1 MNKNNNMNCAFT
13 ICAKNYLAQALTL
26 RESFLKHNPS
36 LNFFIFLADKIDGVE
51 DVDGVVALD
60 KSWIPDWV
68 NMAFKYDVI
77 EFNTSIKPFC
87 FGKLFKEGYEK
98 VIYLD
103 PDIYVTRPLD
113 YIYECLNNRS
123 VVLTPH
129 YCDIE
134 EHFDGAVSEETFNKV
149 GIYNLGFCALKNDK
163 VGQEIAKW
171 WQNRLQYKCYTQSSE
186 GLFVDQKWMDYIPGF
201 FPDATCV
208 SSHHGM
214 NVAIWNLH
222 ERELFIDEKQGYMIR
237 RKKTGDE
244 FPLLFFHFSG
254 FDPFETTVINRRHPQ
269 FNVTIYP
276 SFKPII
282 EEYRERVYANGYDRF
297 SKMTYGFNHY
307 IDGSVI
313 TPLQR
318 RIFRV
323 YLNEHKVEFNPFE
336 INTPFYKI
344 LKNSRLLLKAST
356 KQNGFA
362 SYTKE
367 EKNKGKKLEN
377 KVVKPMLKLALRV
390 LGAERYAMLIRLFTL
405 AGDKEYH
412 SFLMK

>member
-1 MNKNNNMNCAFT
+1 MNCAFT

-87 FGKLFKEGYEK
+87 FGKLFKDGYEK

-113 YIYECLNNRS
+113 FIYECLNDKS
-123 VVLTPH
+123 IVLTPH

-171 WQNRLQYKCYTQSSE
+171 WQNRLQYKCYSQSSE

-269 FNVTIYP
+269 FNVTTYP

-307 IDGSVI
+307 FDGSVI

-323 YLNEHKVEFNPFE
+323 YLNDHKVEFNPFE

-377 KVVKPMLKLALRV
+377 KVVKPILKLTLRV

-412 SFLMK
+412 SFLMEE

>member
-1 MNKNNNMNCAFT
+1 MNCAFT

-26 RESFLKHNPS
+26 RESFLKHDPS

-113 YIYECLNNRS
+113 YIYECLNNKS

-171 WQNRLQYKCYTQSSE
+171 WQNRLQYKCYSQSSE

-254 FDPFETTVINRRHPQ
+254 FDPFETTIINRRHPQ
-269 FNVTIYP
+269 FNVTTYP

-282 EEYRERVYANGYDRF
+282 EEYRERVYENGYDRF
-297 SKMTYGFNHY
+297 SKMIYGFNHY
-307 IDGSVI
+307 FDGSVI

-318 RIFRV
+318 RMFRV
-323 YLNEHKVEFNPFE
+323 YLNDHKVEFNPFE

-367 EKNKGKKLEN
+367 EKNKGKKLED
-377 KVVKPMLKLALRV
+377 KVVKPMLRLALRV

-412 SFLMK
+412 SFLMEE

>member
-1 MNKNNNMNCAFT
+1 MNCAFT

-113 YIYECLNNRS
+113 YIYECLNNKS

-171 WQNRLQYKCYTQSSE
+171 WQNRLQYKCYSQSSE

-222 ERELFIDEKQGYMIR
+222 ERELFIDDRQGYMIR
-237 RKKTGDE
+237 RKKTEDE

-254 FDPFETTVINRRHPQ
+254 FDPFETSVINRRHPQ
-269 FNVTIYP
+269 FNVMTYP

-297 SKMTYGFNHY
+297 SKMKYGFNHY
-307 IDGSVI
+307 SDGGVI

-318 RIFRV
+318 RMFRV

-377 KVVKPMLKLALRV
+377 KVVKPMLKLALRI

>member
-1 MNKNNNMNCAFT
+1 
-13 ICAKNYLAQALTL
+13 
-26 RESFLKHNPS
+26 
-36 LNFFIFLADKIDGVE
+36 
-51 DVDGVVALD
+51 
-60 KSWIPDWV
+60 
-68 NMAFKYDVI
+68 
-77 EFNTSIKPFC
+77 
-87 FGKLFKEGYEK
+87 
-98 VIYLD
+98 
-103 PDIYVTRPLD
+103 
-113 YIYECLNNRS
+113 
-123 VVLTPH
+123 
-129 YCDIE
+129 
-134 EHFDGAVSEETFNKV
+134 
-149 GIYNLGFCALKNDK
+149 
-163 VGQEIAKW
+163 
-171 WQNRLQYKCYTQSSE
+171 
-186 GLFVDQKWMDYIPGF
+186 MDYIPAF
-201 FPDATCV
+201 FPQATCV

-254 FDPFETTVINRRHPQ
+254 FDPFETSVINRRHPQ
-269 FNVTIYP
+269 FNVTTYP

-307 IDGSVI
+307 FDGSVI

-336 INTPFYKI
+336 INTSFYKI

-356 KQNGFA
+356 KQTVFA

-367 EKNKGKKLEN
+367 EKNKGKKLED
-377 KVVKPMLKLALRV
+377 KVVKPMLRLALRV

-405 AGDKEYH
+405 ASDKEYH
-412 SFLMK
+412 SFLIK

>member
-1 MNKNNNMNCAFT
+1 MNCAFT

-26 RESFLKHNPS
+26 KESFLKHNPS
-36 LNFFIFLADKIDGVE
+36 LNFYIFLADKIDGVE

-87 FGKLFKEGYEK
+87 FGKLFKEGFEK

-103 PDIYVTRPLD
+103 PDIFVTRPLNF
-113 YIYECLNNRS
+113 IYECLNDKS

-171 WQNRLQYKCYTQSSE
+171 WQNRLQYKCYSQSSE

-222 ERELFIDEKQGYMIR
+222 ERELFIDDKQGYMIR

-269 FNVTIYP
+269 FNVTTYP

-297 SKMTYGFNHY
+297 SKMNYGFNHY
-307 IDGSVI
+307 SDGGVI
-313 TPLQR
+313 APLQR
-318 RIFRV
+318 RMFRV

-367 EKNKGKKLEN
+367 EKNKGKKLED
-377 KVVKPMLKLALRV
+377 KVVKPMLRLALRV

>member
-1 MNKNNNMNCAFT
+1 
-13 ICAKNYLAQALTL
+13 
-26 RESFLKHNPS
+26 LKHNPS

-51 DVDGVVALD
+51 DVDGIVALD

-113 YIYECLNNRS
+113 YIYECLNNKS

-171 WQNRLQYKCYTQSSE
+171 WQNRLQYKCYSQSSE

-269 FNVTIYP
+269 FNVTTYP

-377 KVVKPMLKLALRV
+377 KVVKPMLRLALRF

-412 SFLMK
+412 SFLIK

>member
-1 MNKNNNMNCAFT
+1 MNCAFT

-26 RESFLKHNPS
+26 KESFLKHNPS
-36 LNFFIFLADKIDGVE
+36 LNFYIFLADKIDGVE

-87 FGKLFKEGYEK
+87 FGKLFKEGFEK

-103 PDIYVTRPLD
+103 PDIFVTRPLNF
-113 YIYECLNNRS
+113 IYECLNDKS

-163 VGQEIAKW
+163 VGKEIAKW
-171 WQNRLQYKCYTQSSE
+171 WQNRLQYKCYSQSSE

-222 ERELFIDEKQGYMIR
+222 ERELFIDDKQGYMIR

-269 FNVTIYP
+269 FNVTTYP

-297 SKMTYGFNHY
+297 SKMNYGFNHY
-307 IDGSVI
+307 SDGGVI
-313 TPLQR
+313 APLQR
-318 RIFRV
+318 RMFRV

-336 INTPFYKI
+336 INTPFYRI

-356 KQNGFA
+356 QQTGFS
-362 SYTKE
+362 SYTKG
-367 EKNKGKKLEN
+367 EKRKGKKLEN
-377 KVVKPMLKLALRV
+377 KIVKPLMKLALRV
-390 LGAERYAMLIRLFTL
+390 LGVERYAMLIRLFTL
-405 AGDKEYH
+405 ASDKEYH
-412 SFLMK
+412 SFLMEE

>member
-1 MNKNNNMNCAFT
+1 MNCAFT

-26 RESFLKHNPS
+26 KESFLKHNPS
-36 LNFFIFLADKIDGVE
+36 MNFFIFLADKIDGVE
-51 DVDGVVALD
+51 DVEGVVILD

-68 NMAFKYDVI
+68 NMAYKYDVI

-87 FGKLFKEGYEK
+87 FGKLFKDGYEK

-113 YIYECLNNRS
+113 FIYECLNDKS

-171 WQNRLQYKCYTQSSE
+171 WQNRLQYKCYSQSSE

-222 ERELFIDEKQGYMIR
+222 ERELFIDDKQGYMIR

-269 FNVTIYP
+269 FNVTTYP

-282 EEYRERVYANGYDRF
+282 EEYRARVYANGYDRF
-297 SKMTYGFNHY
+297 SKMNYGFNHY
-307 IDGSVI
+307 SDGGVI

-318 RIFRV
+318 RMFRV

-356 KQNGFA
+356 QQTGFS
-362 SYTKE
+362 SYTKG
-367 EKNKGKKLEN
+367 EKSKGKKLEN
-377 KVVKPMLKLALRV
+377 KIVKPLMKLALRV
-390 LGAERYAMLIRLFTL
+390 LGVERYAMLIRLFTL
-405 AGDKEYH
+405 ASDKEYH
-412 SFLMK
+412 SFLMEE

>member
-1 MNKNNNMNCAFT
+1 MNCAFT

-113 YIYECLNNRS
+113 YIYECLNNKS

-129 YCDIE
+129 YCGIE

-171 WQNRLQYKCYTQSSE
+171 WQNRLQYKCYSQSSE

-222 ERELFIDEKQGYMIR
+222 ERELFIDDKQGYMIR

-254 FDPFETTVINRRHPQ
+254 FDPFETTIINRRHPQ
-269 FNVTIYP
+269 FNVTTYP

-297 SKMTYGFNHY
+297 SKMNYGFNHY
-307 IDGSVI
+307 SDGGVI

-318 RIFRV
+318 RMFRV
-323 YLNEHKVEFNPFE
+323 YLNDHKVEFNPFE
-336 INTPFYKI
+336 INTPFYRI
-344 LKNSRLLLKAST
+344 LKNSRLLLKACT
-356 KQNGFA
+356 NQTGFA

-367 EKNKGKKLEN
+367 EKNKGKKLED
-377 KVVKPMLKLALRV
+377 KVVKPMLRLALRV

>member
-1 MNKNNNMNCAFT
+1 MNCAFT

-26 RESFLKHNPS
+26 KESFLKHNPS
-36 LNFFIFLADKIDGVE
+36 LNFFIFLADKTDGVE
-51 DVDGVVALD
+51 DVEGVVTLD

-68 NMAFKYDVI
+68 NMAYKYDVI

-113 YIYECLNNRS
+113 FIYKCLNDES
-123 VVLTPH
+123 IVLTPH

-171 WQNRLQYKCYTQSSE
+171 WQNRLQYKCYSQSSE

-222 ERELFIDEKQGYMIR
+222 ERELFIDDKQGYMIR
-237 RKKTGDE
+237 RKKTEDE

-254 FDPFETTVINRRHPQ
+254 FDPFETSVINRRHPQ
-269 FNVTIYP
+269 FNVMTYP

-297 SKMTYGFNHY
+297 SKMKYGFNHY
-307 IDGSVI
+307 FDGSVI

-318 RIFRV
+318 RMFRV
-323 YLNEHKVEFNPFE
+323 YLNDHKVEFNPFE
-336 INTPFYKI
+336 IDTPFYKI
-344 LKNSRLLLKAST
+344 LKKSRLLLKAST

-377 KVVKPMLKLALRV
+377 KVVKPMLKLALRI

>member
-1 MNKNNNMNCAFT
+1 MNCAFT

-26 RESFLKHNPS
+26 KESFLKHNPS
-36 LNFFIFLADKIDGVE
+36 LNFYIFLADKIDGVE
-51 DVDGVVALD
+51 DVEGVVTLD

-113 YIYECLNNRS
+113 YIYECLNNKS

-134 EHFDGAVSEETFNKV
+134 EHFDGAVSEETFNKA

-171 WQNRLQYKCYTQSSE
+171 WQNRLQYKCYSQSSE
-186 GLFVDQKWMDYIPGF
+186 GLFVDQKWMDYVPGF

-222 ERELFIDEKQGYMIR
+222 ERELFIDDKQGYMIR

-269 FNVTIYP
+269 FNVTTYP

-307 IDGSVI
+307 SDGGVI
-313 TPLQR
+313 APLQR
-318 RIFRV
+318 RMFRV

-377 KVVKPMLKLALRV
+377 KVVKPMLRLALRV

-405 AGDKEYH
+405 ASDKEYH
-412 SFLMK
+412 SFLMEE

>member
-1 MNKNNNMNCAFT
+1 MNCAFT

-26 RESFLKHNPS
+26 GESFLKHNPS

-51 DVDGVVALD
+51 DVDRVVALD

-113 YIYECLNNRS
+113 YIYECLNNKS

-171 WQNRLQYKCYTQSSE
+171 WQNRLQYKCYSQSSE

-254 FDPFETTVINRRHPQ
+254 FDPFETSVINRRHPQ
-269 FNVTIYP
+269 FNVTTYP

-307 IDGSVI
+307 FDGSVI

-356 KQNGFA
+356 KQTGFA

-367 EKNKGKKLEN
+367 EKNKGKKLED
-377 KVVKPMLKLALRV
+377 KVVKPMLRLALRV

-405 AGDKEYH
+405 ASDKEYH
-412 SFLMK
+412 SFLIK

>member
-1 MNKNNNMNCAFT
+1 MNCAFT

-113 YIYECLNNRS
+113 YIYECLNNKS

-171 WQNRLQYKCYTQSSE
+171 WQNRLQYKCYSQSSE

-254 FDPFETTVINRRHPQ
+254 FDPFETTIINRRHPQ
-269 FNVTIYP
+269 FNVTTYP

-307 IDGSVI
+307 FDGSVI

-318 RIFRV
+318 RMFRV
-323 YLNEHKVEFNPFE
+323 YLNDHKVEFNPFE

-390 LGAERYAMLIRLFTL
+390 LAAERYAMLIRLFTL

-412 SFLMK
+412 SFLMEE

>member
-1 MNKNNNMNCAFT
+1 MNCAFT

-87 FGKLFKEGYEK
+87 FGKLFKDGYEK

-113 YIYECLNNRS
+113 FIYECLNDKS
-123 VVLTPH
+123 IVLTPH

-149 GIYNLGFCALKNDK
+149 GIYNLGFCALKNNK

-171 WQNRLQYKCYTQSSE
+171 WQNRLQYKCYSQSSE

-269 FNVTIYP
+269 FNVTTYP

-307 IDGSVI
+307 FDGSVI

-323 YLNEHKVEFNPFE
+323 YLNDHKVEFNPFE

-377 KVVKPMLKLALRV
+377 KVVKPMLSLALRV

-412 SFLMK
+412 YFLFKSTK

>member
-1 MNKNNNMNCAFT
+1 MNCAFT

-171 WQNRLQYKCYTQSSE
+171 WQNRLQYKCYSQSSE

-269 FNVTIYP
+269 FNVTTYP

-377 KVVKPMLKLALRV
+377 KVVKPMLRLALRV

-405 AGDKEYH
+405 ASDKEYH
-412 SFLMK
+412 SFLMEE

>member
-1 MNKNNNMNCAFT
+1 MNCAFT

-60 KSWIPDWV
+60 KSWISDWV

-113 YIYECLNNRS
+113 YIYECLNNKS

-171 WQNRLQYKCYTQSSE
+171 WQNRLQYKCYSQSSE

-254 FDPFETTVINRRHPQ
+254 FDPFETTIINRRHPQ
-269 FNVTIYP
+269 FNVTTYP

-307 IDGSVI
+307 FDGSVI

-318 RIFRV
+318 RMFRV
-323 YLNEHKVEFNPFE
+323 YLNDHKVEFNPFE

-377 KVVKPMLKLALRV
+377 KVVKPMLKLSLRI

>member
-1 MNKNNNMNCAFT
+1 MNCAFT

-26 RESFLKHNPS
+26 KESFLKHNPS
-36 LNFFIFLADKIDGVE
+36 LDFFIFLADKIDGVE

-60 KSWIPDWV
+60 KRWIPDWV

-113 YIYECLNNRS
+113 FIYECLTDKS

-171 WQNRLQYKCYTQSSE
+171 WQNRLQYKCYSQRSE
-186 GLFVDQKWMDYIPGF
+186 GLFVDQKWMDYIPAF
-201 FPDATCV
+201 FPQATYV

-222 ERELFIDEKQGYMIR
+222 ERELFIDDKQGYMIR
-237 RKKTGDE
+237 SKKTGDE

-269 FNVTIYP
+269 FNVTTYP

-282 EEYRERVYANGYDRF
+282 EEYRERVYTNGYDRF
-297 SKMTYGFNHY
+297 SKMNYGFNHY
-307 IDGSVI
+307 SDGGVI

-318 RIFRV
+318 RMFRV
-323 YLNEHKVEFNPFE
+323 YLNEHKVDFNPFE

-344 LKNSRLLLKAST
+344 LKDSRLLLKVST
-356 KQNGFA
+356 KQTGFA

-367 EKNKGKKLEN
+367 EKNKGKKLED
-377 KVVKPMLKLALRV
+377 KVVKPMLRLALRV

-405 AGDKEYH
+405 ASDKEYH
-412 SFLMK
+412 SFLMEE

>member
-1 MNKNNNMNCAFT
+1 MNCAFT

-113 YIYECLNNRS
+113 YIYECLNNKS

-134 EHFDGAVSEETFNKV
+134 EQFDGAVSEETFNKV

-171 WQNRLQYKCYTQSSE
+171 WQNRLQYKCYSQSSE

-222 ERELFIDEKQGYMIR
+222 ERELLIDEKQGYMIR

-269 FNVTIYP
+269 FNVTTYP

-307 IDGSVI
+307 FDGSVI

-323 YLNEHKVEFNPFE
+323 YLNDHKVEFNPFE
-336 INTPFYKI
+336 VNTPFYKI

-412 SFLMK
+412 YFLFKNTK

>member
-1 MNKNNNMNCAFT
+1 MNCAFT

-87 FGKLFKEGYEK
+87 FGKLFKDGYEK

-113 YIYECLNNRS
+113 FIYECLNDKS
-123 VVLTPH
+123 IVLTPH

-171 WQNRLQYKCYTQSSE
+171 WQNRLQYKCYSQSSE

-269 FNVTIYP
+269 FNVTTYP

-307 IDGSVI
+307 FDGSVI

-323 YLNEHKVEFNPFE
+323 YLNDHKVEFNPFE

-377 KVVKPMLKLALRV
+377 KVVKPMLSLALRV

-412 SFLMK
+412 SFLMEE

>member
-1 MNKNNNMNCAFT
+1 MNCAFT

-26 RESFLKHNPS
+26 KESFLKHNPS

-51 DVDGVVALD
+51 DVDGVVTLD

-68 NMAFKYDVI
+68 NMAYKYDVI

-87 FGKLFKEGYEK
+87 FGKLFKDDYEK

-113 YIYECLNNRS
+113 FIYECLNDKS

-171 WQNRLQYKCYTQSSE
+171 WQNRLLYKCYSQSSE

-222 ERELFIDEKQGYMIR
+222 EREFFIDDKQGYMIR

-254 FDPFETTVINRRHPQ
+254 FDPFETSVINRRHPQ
-269 FNVTIYP
+269 FNVTTYP

-297 SKMTYGFNHY
+297 SKMKYGFNHY
-307 IDGSVI
+307 SDGGVI

-318 RIFRV
+318 RMFRV
-323 YLNEHKVEFNPFE
+323 YLNGNKVEFNPFE
-336 INTPFYKI
+336 INTPFYRI

-356 KQNGFA
+356 KQTGFA

-367 EKNKGKKLEN
+367 EKNKGKKLED
-377 KVVKPMLKLALRV
+377 KVVKPMLRLALRV

-405 AGDKEYH
+405 ASDKEYH
-412 SFLMK
+412 SFLMEE

>member
-1 MNKNNNMNCAFT
+1 MNCAFT

-87 FGKLFKEGYEK
+87 FGKLFKDGYEK

-113 YIYECLNNRS
+113 FIYECLNDKS
-123 VVLTPH
+123 IVLTPH

-171 WQNRLQYKCYTQSSE
+171 WQNRLQYKCYSQSSE

-269 FNVTIYP
+269 FNVTTYP

-307 IDGSVI
+307 FDGSVI

-323 YLNEHKVEFNPFE
+323 YLNDHKVEFNPFE

-412 SFLMK
+412 SFLMEE

>member
-1 MNKNNNMNCAFT
+1 MNCAFT

-36 LNFFIFLADKIDGVE
+36 LNFCIFLADKIDGVE

-60 KSWIPDWV
+60 KSWISDWV

-113 YIYECLNNRS
+113 YIYECLNNKS

-134 EHFDGAVSEETFNKV
+134 EQFDGAVSEETFNKV

-171 WQNRLQYKCYTQSSE
+171 WQNRLQYKCYSQSSE

-254 FDPFETTVINRRHPQ
+254 FDPFEASVINRRHPQ
-269 FNVTIYP
+269 FNVTTYP

-307 IDGSVI
+307 FDGSVI

-367 EKNKGKKLEN
+367 EKNKGKKLED
-377 KVVKPMLKLALRV
+377 KVVKPMLRLALRV

-412 SFLMK
+412 SFLIK

>member
-1 MNKNNNMNCAFT
+1 MNCAFT

-113 YIYECLNNRS
+113 YIYECLNNKS

-171 WQNRLQYKCYTQSSE
+171 WQNRLQYKCYSQSSE

-254 FDPFETTVINRRHPQ
+254 FDPFETSVINRRHPQ
-269 FNVTIYP
+269 FNVTTYP

-307 IDGSVI
+307 FDGSVI

-356 KQNGFA
+356 KQTGFA

-367 EKNKGKKLEN
+367 EKNKGKKLED
-377 KVVKPMLKLALRV
+377 KVVKPMLRLALRV

-405 AGDKEYH
+405 ASDKEYH
-412 SFLMK
+412 SFLIK

>member
-1 MNKNNNMNCAFT
+1 MNCAFT

-51 DVDGVVALD
+51 DVDGIVALD

-113 YIYECLNNRS
+113 YIYECLNNKS

-171 WQNRLQYKCYTQSSE
+171 WQNRLQYKCYSQSSE

-254 FDPFETTVINRRHPQ
+254 FDPFETTIINRRHPQ
-269 FNVTIYP
+269 FNVATYP

-307 IDGSVI
+307 SDGGVI

-318 RIFRV
+318 RMFRV
-323 YLNEHKVEFNPFE
+323 YLNGHKVEFNPFE

-344 LKNSRLLLKAST
+344 LKKSRLLLKAST

-367 EKNKGKKLEN
+367 EKNKGKKLED
-377 KVVKPMLKLALRV
+377 KVVKPMLRLALRV

-412 SFLMK
+412 YFLIKK

>member
-1 MNKNNNMNCAFT
+1 MNCAFT

-171 WQNRLQYKCYTQSSE
+171 WQNRLQYKCYSQSSE

-269 FNVTIYP
+269 FNVTTYP

-377 KVVKPMLKLALRV
+377 KVVKPMLRLALRV

-412 SFLMK
+412 SFLIK

>member
-1 MNKNNNMNCAFT
+1 MNCAFT

-113 YIYECLNNRS
+113 YIYECLNNKS

-171 WQNRLQYKCYTQSSE
+171 WQNRLQYKCYSQSSE

-222 ERELFIDEKQGYMIR
+222 ERELYIDDRQGYMIR

-254 FDPFETTVINRRHPQ
+254 FDPFETTIINRRHPQ
-269 FNVTIYP
+269 FNVTTYP

-307 IDGSVI
+307 FDGSVI

-318 RIFRV
+318 RMFRV
-323 YLNEHKVEFNPFE
+323 YLNDHKVEFNPFE

-377 KVVKPMLKLALRV
+377 KVVKPILKLALRV
-390 LGAERYAMLIRLFTL
+390 LGAERYAMLIRLFTF

-412 SFLMK
+412 SFLMEE

>member
-1 MNKNNNMNCAFT
+1 MNCAFT

-60 KSWIPDWV
+60 KSWISDWV

-113 YIYECLNNRS
+113 YIYECLNNKS

-134 EHFDGAVSEETFNKV
+134 EQFDGAVSEETFNKV

-171 WQNRLQYKCYTQSSE
+171 WQNRLQYKCYSQSSE

-254 FDPFETTVINRRHPQ
+254 FDPFETTIINRRHPQ
-269 FNVTIYP
+269 FNVTTYP

-307 IDGSVI
+307 SDGGVI

-318 RIFRV
+318 RMFRV

-336 INTPFYKI
+336 INTPFYKK
-344 LKNSRLLLKAST
+344 LKNSHLLLKAST
-356 KQNGFA
+356 KQTGFT

-377 KVVKPMLKLALRV
+377 KVVKPMLRLALRV
-390 LGAERYAMLIRLFTL
+390 LGAERYAMLVRLFTL
-405 AGDKEYH
+405 AGDNEYH
-412 SFLMK
+412 YFLIKK

>member
-1 MNKNNNMNCAFT
+1 MNCAFT

-26 RESFLKHNPS
+26 RESFLKYNPS

-113 YIYECLNNRS
+113 YIYECLNNKS

-171 WQNRLQYKCYTQSSE
+171 WQNRLQYKCYSQSSE
-186 GLFVDQKWMDYIPGF
+186 GLFVDQKWMDYIPAF
-201 FPDATCV
+201 FSQATCV

-254 FDPFETTVINRRHPQ
+254 FDPFETTIINRRHPQ
-269 FNVTIYP
+269 FNVTTYP

-307 IDGSVI
+307 FDGSVI

-318 RIFRV
+318 RMFRV
-323 YLNEHKVEFNPFE
+323 YLNDHKVEFNPFE

-356 KQNGFA
+356 KQTGFA

-367 EKNKGKKLEN
+367 EKNKGKKLED
-377 KVVKPMLKLALRV
+377 KVVKPMLRLALRV

-412 SFLMK
+412 SFLWRNRLQ

>member
-1 MNKNNNMNCAFT
+1 MNCAFT

-113 YIYECLNNRS
+113 YIYECLNNKS

-171 WQNRLQYKCYTQSSE
+171 WQNRLQYKCYSQSSE

-254 FDPFETTVINRRHPQ
+254 FDPFETTIINRRHPQ
-269 FNVTIYP
+269 FNVTTYP

-307 IDGSVI
+307 FDGSVI

-318 RIFRV
+318 RMFRV
-323 YLNEHKVEFNPFE
+323 YLDDHKVEFNPFE

-377 KVVKPMLKLALRV
+377 KVVKPMLRLALRV

-405 AGDKEYH
+405 ASDKEYH
-412 SFLMK
+412 SFLIK

>member
-1 MNKNNNMNCAFT
+1 MNCAFT

-87 FGKLFKEGYEK
+87 FGKLFKDGYEK

-113 YIYECLNNRS
+113 FIYECLNDKS
-123 VVLTPH
+123 TVLTPH

-171 WQNRLQYKCYTQSSE
+171 WQNRLQYKCYSQSSE

-208 SSHHGM
+208 SSHYGM

-269 FNVTIYP
+269 FNVTTYP

-307 IDGSVI
+307 FDGSVI

-323 YLNEHKVEFNPFE
+323 YLNDHKVEFNPFE

-377 KVVKPMLKLALRV
+377 KVVKPMLSLALRV

-412 SFLMK
+412 YFLFKSTK

>member
-1 MNKNNNMNCAFT
+1 MNCAFT

-26 RESFLKHNPS
+26 KESFLKHNPS

-51 DVDGVVALD
+51 DVEGVVTLD

-68 NMAFKYDVI
+68 NMAYKYDVI

-87 FGKLFKEGYEK
+87 FGKLFKEGFEK

-113 YIYECLNNRS
+113 YIYESLNDKS

-163 VGQEIAKW
+163 VAQKIAKW
-171 WQNRLQYKCYTQSSE
+171 WQNRLQYKCYSQSSE

-222 ERELFIDEKQGYMIR
+222 ERELFIDDKQGYMIR

-269 FNVTIYP
+269 FNVTTYP

-297 SKMTYGFNHY
+297 SKMNYGLNHY
-307 IDGSVI
+307 SDGGVI

-318 RIFRV
+318 RMFRV

-356 KQNGFA
+356 KQTGFA

-377 KVVKPMLKLALRV
+377 KVVKPMLRLALRV

-405 AGDKEYH
+405 ASDSEYH
-412 SFLMK
+412 YFLIKK

>member
-1 MNKNNNMNCAFT
+1 MNCAFT

-60 KSWIPDWV
+60 KSWIPVWV

-113 YIYECLNNRS
+113 YIYECLNNKS

-171 WQNRLQYKCYTQSSE
+171 WQNRLQYKCYSQSSE

-254 FDPFETTVINRRHPQ
+254 FDPFETTIINRRHPQ
-269 FNVTIYP
+269 FNVTTYP

-307 IDGSVI
+307 SDGGVI

-318 RIFRV
+318 RMFRV

-377 KVVKPMLKLALRV
+377 KVVKPMLKLALRI

>member
-1 MNKNNNMNCAFT
+1 MNCAFT

-51 DVDGVVALD
+51 DVDRVVALD

-113 YIYECLNNRS
+113 YIYECLNNKS

-171 WQNRLQYKCYTQSSE
+171 WQNRLQYKCYSQSSE

-269 FNVTIYP
+269 FNVTTYP

-307 IDGSVI
+307 FDGSVI

-318 RIFRV
+318 RMFRV
-323 YLNEHKVEFNPFE
+323 YLNDHKVEFNPFE

-377 KVVKPMLKLALRV
+377 KVVKPILKLALRV

-412 SFLMK
+412 SFLMEE

>member
-1 MNKNNNMNCAFT
+1 MNCAFT

-51 DVDGVVALD
+51 DVDGIVALD

-113 YIYECLNNRS
+113 YIYECLNNKS

-171 WQNRLQYKCYTQSSE
+171 WQNRLHYKCYSQSSE
-186 GLFVDQKWMDYIPGF
+186 GLFVDQKWMDYIPAF
-201 FPDATCV
+201 FPQATCV

-222 ERELFIDEKQGYMIR
+222 ERELFIDDRQGYMIR
-237 RKKTGDE
+237 RKNTGDE

-269 FNVTIYP
+269 FNVTTYP

-297 SKMTYGFNHY
+297 SKMNYGFNHY
-307 IDGSVI
+307 SDGLVVI
-313 TPLQR
+313 
-318 RIFRV
+318 
-323 YLNEHKVEFNPFE
+323 E
-336 INTPFYKI
+336 
-344 LKNSRLLLKAST
+344 
-356 KQNGFA
+356 
-362 SYTKE
+362 
-367 EKNKGKKLEN
+367 
-377 KVVKPMLKLALRV
+377 
-390 LGAERYAMLIRLFTL
+390 
-405 AGDKEYH
+405 
-412 SFLMK
+412 

>member
-1 MNKNNNMNCAFT
+1 MNCAFT

-51 DVDGVVALD
+51 DVDGIVVLD

-113 YIYECLNNRS
+113 YIYECLNNKS

-171 WQNRLQYKCYTQSSE
+171 WQNRLQYKCYSQSSE

-269 FNVTIYP
+269 FNVTTYP

-377 KVVKPMLKLALRV
+377 KVVKPMLRLALRF

-412 SFLMK
+412 SFLIK

>member
-1 MNKNNNMNCAFT
+1 MNCAFT

-51 DVDGVVALD
+51 DVDRVVALD

-113 YIYECLNNRS
+113 YIYECLNNKS

-171 WQNRLQYKCYTQSSE
+171 WQNRLQYKCYSQSSE

-269 FNVTIYP
+269 FNVTTYP

-307 IDGSVI
+307 FDGSVI

-323 YLNEHKVEFNPFE
+323 YLNDHKVEFNPFE

-377 KVVKPMLKLALRV
+377 KVVKPMLSLALRV

-412 SFLMK
+412 YFLFKSTK

>member
-1 MNKNNNMNCAFT
+1 MNCAFT

-26 RESFLKHNPS
+26 KESFLKHNPS
-36 LNFFIFLADKIDGVE
+36 LNFYIFLADKIDGVE

-113 YIYECLNNRS
+113 YIYECLNNKS

-129 YCDIE
+129 YCDVE

-171 WQNRLQYKCYTQSSE
+171 WQNRLQYKCYSQRSE

-222 ERELFIDEKQGYMIR
+222 ERELFIDDKQGYMIR

-269 FNVTIYP
+269 FNVTTYP

-297 SKMTYGFNHY
+297 SKMNYGFNHY
-307 IDGSVI
+307 SDGGVI
-313 TPLQR
+313 APLQR
-318 RIFRV
+318 RMFRV

-367 EKNKGKKLEN
+367 EKNKGKKLED
-377 KVVKPMLKLALRV
+377 KVVKPMLRLALRV